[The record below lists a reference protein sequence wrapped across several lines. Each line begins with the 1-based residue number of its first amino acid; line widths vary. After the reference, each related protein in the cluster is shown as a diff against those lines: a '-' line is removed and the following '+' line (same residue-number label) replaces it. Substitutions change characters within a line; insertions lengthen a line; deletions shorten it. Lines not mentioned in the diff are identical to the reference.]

1 MSPPGRA
8 PAPRRRSRRHAGLA
22 TLEWLLVVSVSALL
36 AALVIAHVQRN
47 VDRGVTL
54 IADASDAG
62 LGAPGSLDRAQA
74 LADELAYRV
83 QVASLQYD
91 PRDYRFQDPSFWS
104 DHFST
109 RCRRIREIFSD
120 IAAEDVQVTV
130 ETDFRFGAIEI
141 AGQRI
146 NPREIGEIPW
156 VFGEQGHD
164 PDLLRRGVFD
174 QSERGRY
181 VPAQTVCQVFLSHG
195 GSRTPPP

>member
-1 MSPPGRA
+1 MLAEAGANVVKVGVGAGSICTTRIVSGAGMPQLTAIATCARA
-8 PAPRRRSRRHAGLA
+8 
-22 TLEWLLVVSVSALL
+22 
-36 AALVIAHVQRN
+36 AASTS
-47 VDRGVTL
+47 VTL